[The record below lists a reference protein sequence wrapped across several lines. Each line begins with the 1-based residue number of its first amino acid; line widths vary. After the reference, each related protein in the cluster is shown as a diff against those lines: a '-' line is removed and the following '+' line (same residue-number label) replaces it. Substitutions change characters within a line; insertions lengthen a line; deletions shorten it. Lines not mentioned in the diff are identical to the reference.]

1 MTVEAIPCAA
11 CKWWSNEPVIGE
23 DGRTWGRCKVTGCMT
38 DADFWCKKGGTEEN
52 LYTSD
57 QIQDMVRRQQTRA
70 HSSEDKGVFH
80 TSFSPPYPPASV
92 AAITAK
98 YAARAY

>member
-23 DGRTWGRCKVTGCMT
+23 DGPNMGVQGHWMHDGCR
-38 DADFWCKKGGTEEN
+38 FLVQEGGTEEN

-57 QIQDMVRRQQTRA
+57 QIQDMVRRA
-70 HSSEDKGVFH
+70 FDNSSKTQYIDIK
-80 TSFSPPYPPASV
+80 
-92 AAITAK
+92 I
-98 YAARAY
+98 